1 MKKITVLALSAA
13 LFAAACKEAKT
24 DNVSTSTEQT
34 VAAEKSATYNIDAA
48 ASTVKWTAY
57 HKGGLNPRFGTMKA
71 EGSLTAENGALT
83 SGNLTSDVN
92 SLTTDPASVDPAK
105 SEGKKSTD
113 LDAHLKSADFFD
125 VAKYPSVKFAVTKVV
140 ELPADADKSKVEGAN
155 KLVSGNLTL
164 KDKTVNVNFPAK
176 VDVTDSQV
184 NIVSKFTVNR
194 ADWGLTYGAEGN
206 PADWMISKDIDLDLN
221 IVAKK

>member
-1 MKKITVLALSAA
+1 MKKITVMAMAAA
-13 LFAAACKEAKT
+13 LFAVACKENKT
-24 DNVSTSTEQT
+24 DNVTTAAEQT
-34 VAAEKSATYNIDAA
+34 VAAEKGSTYHVDGTAT
-48 ASTVKWTAY
+48 TVKWTAY
-57 HKGGLNPRFGTMKA
+57 HKGGLNPRFGIMKA

-92 SLTTDPASVDPAK
+92 SLTTDPKSVDPAT
-105 SEGKKSTD
+105 SEGKTSVD
-113 LDAHLKSADFFD
+113 LDTHLKSADFFD
-125 VAKYPSVKFAVTKVV
+125 AAKYPAVKFAITKVE

-164 KDKTVNVNFPAK
+164 KDKTLNVSFPAK
-176 VDVTDSQV
+176 VEVTDNQV
-184 NIVSKFTVNR
+184 SVVSKFTVNR